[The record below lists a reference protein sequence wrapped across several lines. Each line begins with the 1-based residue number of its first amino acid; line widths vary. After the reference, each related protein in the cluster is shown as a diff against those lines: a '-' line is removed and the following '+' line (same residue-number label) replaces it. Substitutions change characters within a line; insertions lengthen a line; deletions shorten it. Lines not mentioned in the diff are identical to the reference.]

1 MRKSII
7 LAVLMTVALT
17 ARADNKADT
26 LYVTTTPQ
34 MHCANCEN
42 KIKNN
47 LRFEKGV
54 KKIETSVAD
63 QRVTVIYN
71 PRRTSSE
78 KLIKSFGKFGY
89 TARAIGR
96 GEKVKLTEGPEKC
109 DNM

>member
-63 QRVTVIYN
+63 QREAHQELRQVWLHRPRHR
-71 PRRTSSE
+71 PRRE
-78 KLIKSFGKFGY
+78 GE
-89 TARAIGR
+89 AHR
-96 GEKVKLTEGPEKC
+96 GPREVR
-109 DNM
+109 